1 MKPYNILESPNPLLA
16 LAATA
21 GSAVSSQGSNLS
33 GEKLFFHHVEHLR
46 PTMAPVKELK
56 GPIGKH
62 KQRVLRNG
70 CRGES
75 LRISSPGLIL
85 EFSLQGQIMSL
96 DRPNA
101 IIGVEQNKF
110 LMSSSR
116 YISWGFADC
125 SVRVCHVDTDR
136 PLFIWE
142 QSQQELWMGNVG
154 EIVTCTAASEKLA
167 ITGSTNT
174 V

>member
-1 MKPYNILESPNPLLA
+1 
-16 LAATA
+16 
-21 GSAVSSQGSNLS
+21 
-33 GEKLFFHHVEHLR
+33 
-46 PTMAPVKELK
+46 
-56 GPIGKH
+56 
-62 KQRVLRNG
+62 
-70 CRGES
+70 
-75 LRISSPGLIL
+75 
-85 EFSLQGQIMSL
+85 MSL

-101 IIGVEQNKF
+101 IIAVEQNKF
-110 LMSSSR
+110 LMSASR

-142 QSQQELWMGNVG
+142 QCQQELWMGSLG

-174 V
+174 VCVQIFAPSVIELLAKVFSQ